1 MILKN
6 LYFWSLGLNDCI
18 TREHFSLTP
27 IDFEQKPILIQSLN
41 KQDVIVNTKYTYLV
55 LNICLIFI
63 KLDFSSFMCTTKCT
77 FIWRRFNITSIFTL
91 FFISFMYTKSEI
103 LVANSNWTNV
113 KINSREINYFIFQD
127 SFFSPWSEF
136 VDHLATIRLD
146 EERINQYPP
155 NIIILRTAK
164 ILFKTVN

>member
-1 MILKN
+1 LFFFLVIS
-6 LYFWSLGLNDCI
+6 YSTI
-18 TREHFSLTP
+18 REHFSREP
-27 IDFEQKPILIQSLN
+27 IDFEEKPIKIESLN
-41 KQDVIVNTKYTYLV
+41 ERDIIVNK
-55 LNICLIFI
+55 NIFLL
-63 KLDFSSFMCTTKCT
+63 KLFFSYSFYSDLSSFMCTTKCT

-127 SFFSPWSEF
+127 LFFRPWSEF
-136 VDHLATIRLD
+136 IDHLATIRLD

-155 NIIILRTAK
+155 NIIILQTAK
-164 ILFKTVN
+164 ILFKAVN